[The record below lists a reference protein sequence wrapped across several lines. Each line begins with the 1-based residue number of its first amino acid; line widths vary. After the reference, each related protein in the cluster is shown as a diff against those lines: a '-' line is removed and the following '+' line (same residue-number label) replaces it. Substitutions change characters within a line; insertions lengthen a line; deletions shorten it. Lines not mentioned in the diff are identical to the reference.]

1 MTYSQLHALTEK
13 GHAVHKLI
21 CVVGLK
27 ALHNT
32 LFHHS
37 TMSSFKVI
45 VEFFGASGDLSC
57 DFYRLLRRPVEAT
70 LVTERSRWS

>member
-1 MTYSQLHALTEK
+1 MTYSQTHALTEK
-13 GHAVHKLI
+13 GHAVRKLI

-32 LFHHS
+32 LLHHF
-37 TMSSFKVI
+37 TMSSFKAI
-45 VEFFGASGDLSC
+45 VEFFGAFGDLSS
-57 DFYRLLRRPVEAT
+57 DFYRLLHRPVDAM

>member
-13 GHAVHKLI
+13 RHAVRKLI

-32 LFHHS
+32 LFHH
-37 TMSSFKVI
+37 TIMSSCKAI
-45 VEFFGASGDLSC
+45 AEFFGAFGDLSS
-57 DFYRLLRRPVEAT
+57 DFYRLLHRAVEAM